1 MATYGTGD
9 NDGISTAAT
18 VSVTNT
24 STEDA
29 NLSLAEIIVISIV
42 ASVCAIVFL
51 IAVFVCFYKLR
62 NRCRNSG
69 NKHRRLNQSETC
81 DLYQN
86 STITRDGLAGVS
98 LETLVNRPLPH
109 LPEINKDSTGVP
121 TVPEDDYVTP
131 ITKDAFWLKSREEI
145 QKLPPAPPVFPVHLE
160 RFQLEGEGAYTPVI
174 PDDEAPLLSPGPTHE
189 IAHNLQFCESNEES
203 GYMVPRSPAHTSLQQ
218 NVTETH
224 HSTQTRKMK
233 RKGSEYQMIA
243 KAVVTSHEAEK
254 QCRNTSNRRSLSES
268 ATVNSAAQS
277 ETEKSKD
284 TKGQVY
290 RSTCQL
296 YLSPPTQHRS
306 PQASTSTATVVVY
319 INTNT

>member
-1 MATYGTGD
+1 MTTYGTGD
-9 NDGISTAAT
+9 DDGISTAAT
-18 VSVTNT
+18 VFVTNT

-29 NLSLAEIIVISIV
+29 TLLQGIVLYCIV
-42 ASVCAIVFL
+42 ASVCAFVFL
-51 IAVFVCFYKLR
+51 IAILVCFYKLP

-69 NKHRRLNQSETC
+69 NRHRRLNQS
-81 DLYQN
+81 DLYEN
-86 STITRDGLAGVS
+86 STIIRDGLAGVP
-98 LETLVNRPLPH
+98 LETVENPPLP
-109 LPEINKDSTGVP
+109 LFPEINRDSSGVP
-121 TVPEDDYVTP
+121 TVHEDDYVAP
-131 ITKDAFWLKSREEI
+131 ITVDALRLKSREEI
-145 QKLPPAPPVFPVHLE
+145 EKLPPAPPVFPVHLE
-160 RFQLEGEGAYTPVI
+160 RLPLEGEGTYTPVI
-174 PDDEAPLLSPGPTHE
+174 PDDEAPLLSPGAMHE